1 MERMRRLLQF
11 GCLFLLL
18 VTFVTPLSEWFDRW
32 DAPGLSNDAEFAI
45 FALVLTL
52 CLVLLVSRLVST
64 LALLIRLIAEPH
76 RQPAER
82 SGPMPAHSLIA
93 FFVPP
98 LSPPPLRI

>member
-1 MERMRRLLQF
+1 MRRLLQF
-11 GCLFLLL
+11 GCVLLLL

-52 CLVLLVSRLVST
+52 CLVLLVSRLVSVM
-64 LALLIRLIAEPH
+64 ALRMRLIAEPYLA
-76 RQPAER
+76 RAE
-82 SGPMPAHSLIA
+82 AWDTTATHSPFAIC
-93 FFVPP
+93 VPP